1 MDKRECPVQDRG
13 FRTSIVSRVIMRRP
27 LIIAGVLLIVVAVGS
42 LWVWFSPVPTPPEP
56 TARPEMQA
64 RETEAEPAE
73 RELQLPAGPATQP
86 SPSPIRPSPEAQPSE
101 PASPSES
108 ELASKLEDV
117 ADRSAPPKMPQAPVR
132 KPSRPEGK
140 ESSAVLEE
148 TRESLP
154 PLRSPAAGRPAPT
167 PSKKPTAPSKPKK
180 PQLAA
185 KAPSREAKK
194 EIKPSAK
201 LEAKIRETRIPL
213 RPTKPGFYETITV
226 ATARSAP
233 SDSAAVVDRIRG
245 GKILNVTGSEGDWL
259 VVHSQRRNI
268 TVYVKRKEAM
278 YSANQNPWGA
288 SSKVPE
294 SRWKDIEREIQR
306 SIIERGVTGVTVSFI
321 GDTAYLKGTVK
332 TEMERHRAELAAHSL
347 PEVKHIFTVIR
358 VDRTWYFELS
368 EGEIDQPEEYAEE

>member
-1 MDKRECPVQDRG
+1 
-13 FRTSIVSRVIMRRP
+13 MRRS
-27 LIIAGVLLIVVAVGS
+27 LIIAGVLLIVIAVGS

-73 RELQLPAGPATQP
+73 RELQLPAGSATQP

-108 ELASKLEDV
+108 KLASRPEDV
-117 ADRSAPPKMPQAPVR
+117 TERSAPPKMPQAPVR
-132 KPSRPEGK
+132 KPSRPEAK
-140 ESSAVLEE
+140 ESSAVLEA

-154 PLRSPAAGRPAPT
+154 PPRSPEAGRPAPT
-167 PSKKPTAPSKPKK
+167 PSKKPTAPK
-180 PQLAA
+180 LAA

-194 EIKPSAK
+194 EIKPSSK
-201 LEAKIRETRIPL
+201 LAAKIRETRIPL
-213 RPTKPGFYETITV
+213 RPTKPGFYETITE

-233 SDSAAVVDRIRG
+233 SDSAAVVDRIRP

-259 VVHSQRRNI
+259 VVHSKKRNI
-268 TVYVKRKEAM
+268 TVYVKREEAM
-278 YSANQNPWGA
+278 YRANQNPWGA
-288 SSKVPE
+288 SLKVSE

-306 SIIERGVTGVTVSFI
+306 AMIERGVTEVTVSFM

-332 TEMERHRAELAAHSL
+332 TEMKRHQAELAAHSF
-347 PEVKHIFTVIR
+347 PEVKHIFNGVR
-358 VDRTWYFELS
+358 VDQTWYFDLP
-368 EGEIDQPEEYAEE
+368 EGEIDQPEEYDEE